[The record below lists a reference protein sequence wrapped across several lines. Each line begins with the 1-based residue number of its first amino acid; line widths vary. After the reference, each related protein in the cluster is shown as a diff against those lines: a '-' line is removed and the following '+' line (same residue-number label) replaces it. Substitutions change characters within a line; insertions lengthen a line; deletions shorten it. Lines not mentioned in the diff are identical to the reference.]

1 MNINYLHHFA
11 YWAAARAVHNPNNPG
26 IKTKQ
31 VKAAI
36 EKIGLYHLIQQPKE
50 LKNVE
55 KKHNELANKLIK
67 ELKLAK
73 HHFGLAAK
81 IIAIYLKVTVII
93 PQRASEDILKNIYPP
108 IDAKNLHKINGFKNS
123 KWTSLTEKEFDKAIL
138 ELKTQLKKSNSTF
151 IEFEAENELTT

>member
-1 MNINYLHHFA
+1 MNINYLHHFG

-36 EKIGLYHLIQQPKE
+36 EKIGLYHFIQQPKE
-50 LKNVE
+50 LKNFE
-55 KKHNELANKLIK
+55 KEHNELANKLIK

-73 HHFGLAAK
+73 QHFGLAAK

-93 PQRASEDILKNIYPP
+93 PQRVSEDILKNIYPP
-108 IDAKNLHKINGFKNS
+108 IDAKNLHKINGFKNL

-138 ELKTQLKKSNSTF
+138 ELKTQLKKSNSSF
-151 IEFEAENELTT
+151 IEFESENELTT